1 LISSK
6 IPSLGIA
13 SKLSLLSLIGIF
25 LFSLLSSSF
34 SNQLPSH
41 RSFSF
46 QVHTRMEE
54 TPVDAR
60 FFAKKNTAR
69 AKNEDDFFA
78 GNRRLDLAPR
88 EFRN

>member
-1 LISSK
+1 
-6 IPSLGIA
+6 
-13 SKLSLLSLIGIF
+13 
-25 LFSLLSSSF
+25 
-34 SNQLPSH
+34 
-41 RSFSF
+41 
-46 QVHTRMEE
+46 MEE